1 MTKWKTATQ
10 AAMLRSFQKRVSQQ
24 SQSYITPPAADTV
37 STTSYLVETTPGVTP
52 VHIYYPMAD
61 VSKKHPVYI
70 NLHGGGFVM
79 GSAYEDEG
87 WCKHIAAETPCVVV
101 NVDYHLAP
109 KTRFPATV
117 LEVFEII
124 EWLMAHAGR
133 LSLQMNNYVLGGHS
147 AGGNLAAT
155 ASLMLRDT
163 GHKLP
168 KLQVLDYPVLD
179 LQTDPYEKP
188 AYSTAIPPYIAQ
200 IFNDS
205 YLQTPQDAR
214 HPYASPLYAE
224 ELEGLPPA
232 LVITAEYDSLAREAT
247 QYVSRLEKAGVAVQH
262 YPFSATSHGFTHM
275 GNEETA
281 LEAWTTIIHALKRAF
296 K

>member
-1 MTKWKTATQ
+1 MAKWKTSTQ

-24 SQSYITPPAADTV
+24 SQSYITPPAADSV
-37 STTSYLVETTPGVTP
+37 STSSYLVETTPGVTP
-52 VHIYYPMAD
+52 VHIYYPIAD
-61 VSKKHPVYI
+61 VSKKLPVYI

-79 GSAYEDEG
+79 GSSGEDAG
-87 WCKHIAAETPCVVV
+87 WCRYIAAEVSCVVV
-101 NVDYHLAP
+101 NIDYHLAP
-109 KTRFPATV
+109 KTRFPAPV
-117 LEVFEII
+117 LEVFEIV
-124 EWLMAHAGR
+124 EWLTAQAGR
-133 LSLQMNNYVLGGHS
+133 FSLQMDNYVLGGHS

-155 ASLMLRDT
+155 ASMMLRDT
-163 GHKLP
+163 GHRLP
-168 KLQVLDYPVLD
+168 KLQILDYPVLD

-188 AYSTAIPPYIAQ
+188 SYSTAIPPYIAQ

-214 HPYASPLYAE
+214 HPYVSPLYAE
-224 ELEGLPPA
+224 QLEGLPPA
-232 LVITAEYDSLAREAT
+232 LVITAEYDSLAREAA

-281 LEAWTTIIHALKRAF
+281 LEAWATIIHALKRAF